1 MLVEP
6 KEAIAGL
13 KLLICMAKADGKLH
27 PEEKKILTEAW
38 QKAQKLSTLPENVTI
53 DSLFAEDIPIEEIL
67 PQITTSKTQ
76 KILYKVAYILAEI
89 DGIVPEERIIL
100 DKIETSFQSIDRDSL
115 VENDSLAELAVKS
128 PHDFIEA
135 IAAQLV
141 SVKEVRDLILDYAIG
156 IAILGFNPFPGVN
169 LVTNTIACGLILK
182 MIRDIGSKYG
192 YPKGQDAI
200 AIIGSIFGG
209 FGAFFAALTS
219 WATISFVGLY
229 IPVMGEFAAASFL
242 FTLTWAIGQATNQF
256 YLSGRQL
263 NAAALKQ
270 AFLQAQREGKILS
283 KNIDFKDSNFKSR
296 SRS

>member
-1 MLVEP
+1 MLVET

-13 KLLICMAKADGKLH
+13 QLLACLAKADGKLH
-27 PEEKKILTEAW
+27 PEEKKILTAAW
-38 QKAQKLSTLPENVTI
+38 QKAQQLSTLPEDVTI
-53 DSLFAEDIPIEEIL
+53 DSLFAEDMALEEIL
-67 PQITTSKTQ
+67 PQITTPKTQ

-89 DGIVPEERIIL
+89 NGIAPAEKIIL
-100 DKIETSFQSIDRDSL
+100 DKIKASFQLQDRDFP

-135 IAAQLV
+135 IASQLV
-141 SVKEVRDLILDYAIG
+141 SVKEIRDLILDYAIG
-156 IAILGFNPFPGVN
+156 VAILGFNPFPGIN

-182 MIRDIGSKYG
+182 MIRDIGAKWG

-229 IPVMGEFAAASFL
+229 IPVIGELAATSFL
-242 FTLTWAIGQATNQF
+242 FTLTFAIGQATNRF

-263 NAAALKQ
+263 DAAALKQ
-270 AFLQAQREGKILS
+270 AFLQAHREGKILS
-283 KNIDFKDSNFKSR
+283 KNIDFTGIKRPKS
-296 SRS
+296 

>member
-6 KEAIAGL
+6 QEAIAGL
-13 KLLICMAKADGKLH
+13 KLLICMAKADDKLH

-38 QKAQKLSTLPENVTI
+38 QKAQQLSDLPENVTI

-67 PQITTSKTQ
+67 PQINTPKTQ
-76 KILYKVAYILAEI
+76 KILYKVALILAEI
-89 DGIVPEERIIL
+89 DGVTPAERIIL
-100 DKIETSFQSIDRDSL
+100 DKIEASFQSLERDLLS
-115 VENDSLAELAVKS
+115 ENDSLAELALKS

-156 IAILGFNPFPGVN
+156 IAILGFNPLPGIN

-182 MIRDIGSKYG
+182 MISDIGAKYG

-200 AIIGSIFGG
+200 AILGSIFGG

-219 WATISFVGLY
+219 WATISLIGLY
-229 IPVMGEFAAASFL
+229 VPIVGEFAAASFL

-263 NAAALKQ
+263 NSAALRQ
-270 AFLQAQREGKILS
+270 AFLQAQKEGKILS
-283 KNIDFKDSNFKSR
+283 KNINFKEK
-296 SRS
+296 